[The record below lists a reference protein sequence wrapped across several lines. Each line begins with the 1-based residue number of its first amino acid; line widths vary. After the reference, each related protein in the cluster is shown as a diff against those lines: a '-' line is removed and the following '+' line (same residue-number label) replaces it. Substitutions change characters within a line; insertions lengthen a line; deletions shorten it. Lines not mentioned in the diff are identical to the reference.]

1 MVVHIGVCVLKI
13 ADRTDRMWVME
24 LQGREGDSMRGQRG
38 THTRTGKGLALAR
51 GRFGVLLAAALL
63 SLALVMLAACSPFGG
78 GGTASD
84 DANSVT
90 LAKTPWCDKPL
101 INFQDDSTTSQ
112 ATISQWEQVR
122 DQLSFTP
129 YLPKTLPKGSC
140 LALAGG
146 SIHDPIYGGHFSI
159 TYILPQTGPISFSEA
174 PKRTNLSDK
183 VQCTQDTQKT
193 QQGTATPAGQ
203 PSTPSTVCIGAIAKT
218 SITIAARQ
226 SSAEV
231 EKLFSTLQAN
241 VEWVPV
247 DTGKQQATVT
257 PS

>member
-1 MVVHIGVCVLKI
+1 ML
-13 ADRTDRMWVME
+13 
-24 LQGREGDSMRGQRG
+24 GRRGKHNHKG
-38 THTRTGKGLALAR
+38 NGLALAR

-78 GGTASD
+78 GGTGSD
-84 DANSVT
+84 NSNSVT
-90 LAKTPWCDKPL
+90 LANTPWCDKPL

-112 ATISQWEQVR
+112 ATITQWEQVR
-122 DQLSFTP
+122 DQLGFTS

-183 VQCTQDTQKT
+183 VQCTQETQKT
-193 QQGTATPAGQ
+193 QQGTPTPAAQ
-203 PSTPSTVCIGAIAKT
+203 PNTPSTVCIGAIAKT

-247 DTGKQQATVT
+247 DTGTQLATAT